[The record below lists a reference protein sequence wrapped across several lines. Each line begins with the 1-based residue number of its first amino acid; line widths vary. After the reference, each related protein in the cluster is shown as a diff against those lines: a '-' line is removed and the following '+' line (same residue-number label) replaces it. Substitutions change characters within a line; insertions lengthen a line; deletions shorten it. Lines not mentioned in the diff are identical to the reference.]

1 MDLTWGNIGVILTVL
16 VVVSFVAGAID
27 PWRQPHTGD
36 KGKWGQP

>member
-27 PWRQPHTGD
+27 TWWEQHKGE
-36 KGKWGQP
+36 KGKWG